1 VAQRGSVFQRSN
13 GRWIASLRVGTR
25 TIQRYGTSRADA
37 EAKLA
42 ALLKEHYQG
51 TLVAPTKTTLAEW
64 VEHWLNER
72 ELRPSS
78 IKVYRETLAPVVADI
93 GSYRLD
99 KLSAVLLS
107 LTFTKLAKRG
117 MGARRRQLAHG
128 YLKSCLGRAV
138 EFEVLGRNPMLKVKR
153 PEWMPKPR
161 TYWTPEQTVRFIE
174 VCAASRL
181 RWAPLFIVLATCGL
195 RVSEALALRRGDVD
209 EVGRMLHVRRA
220 LVWAGNEYTD
230 GDVKTWSS
238 IRSLSLLAAAVRAFE
253 SFGLPDDVDAPI
265 YRTAK
270 GEPPSPSQLQ
280 RPLKALC
287 TSASVPYVNV
297 HGLRH
302 VHAALVYRSTR
313 DVYAVKARLGHA
325 DVGFTMRQY
334 GYGTGSD
341 RDTAAAVD
349 ELLGGSGVE

>member
-1 VAQRGSVFQRSN
+1 MTQRGSVFQRAN
-13 GRWIASLRVGTR
+13 GRWIASLRVGTK

-51 TLVAPTKTTLAEW
+51 TLVAPTKVTLSEW
-64 VEHWLNER
+64 VDFWLNER

-78 IKVYRETLAPVVADI
+78 IKVYRETLAPVVSEV

-99 KLSAVLLS
+99 KLSPAMLS
-107 LTFTKLAKRG
+107 LAFGKLAKNG
-117 MGARRRQLAHG
+117 KGARRRQLAHG

-138 EFEVLGRNPMLKVKR
+138 ELEMLGKNPMLRVKR
-153 PEWMPKPR
+153 PEWMPKAR
-161 TYWTPEQTVRFIE
+161 TYWTPEQAVKFIR
-174 VCAASRL
+174 VCSSSRL
-181 RWAPLFIVLATCGL
+181 RWAPLFVVLVTCGL
-195 RVSEALALRRGDVD
+195 RVSEALGLAGRDVD
-209 EVGRMLHVRRA
+209 LEKRSLHVRSA
-220 LVWAGNEYTD
+220 LVWAGKEYSE
-230 GDVKTWSS
+230 GDVKSFSS
-238 IRSLSLLAAAVRAFE
+238 ARSVALLESAVRAFE
-253 SFGLPDDVDAPI
+253 RFGWSADGDAAI
-265 YRTAK
+265 FRTAT

-287 TSASVPYVNV
+287 QLAAVPYVNV

-302 VHAALVYRSTR
+302 VHAALVYRSTK

-341 RDTAAAVD
+341 EDTARAVD
-349 ELLGGSGVE
+349 DLLGGMS